1 MSQERS
7 LSAAPIG
14 VDRQY
19 VTIGIASET
28 IAIAVA
34 QVQEVLDVQP
44 FIRIPNMPAVV
55 RGMIDVRRR
64 AIPVFD
70 LRLKF
75 GLSATEETP
84 QTRIVVLDL
93 IRDGAL
99 RRVGI
104 LADRVFEVTE
114 LDQTNVDPPPDIGMT
129 WQSQAVVGLGRRNGA
144 LVIVLDV
151 NSLFD
156 ADDLPPALSAAS
168 SPALLPRSG
177 G

>member
-1 MSQERS
+1 MSQDRS
-7 LSAAPIG
+7 PLASSSIG
-14 VDRQY
+14 VEQHY
-19 VTIGIASET
+19 VTIGVASET

-34 QVQEVLDVQP
+34 QVEEVLDVQP

-75 GLSATEETP
+75 GLSETEVTP

-93 IRDGAL
+93 IRGDSV

-104 LADRVFEVTE
+104 LADRVFEVTA
-114 LDQTNVDPPPDIGMT
+114 LDQTSVEPPPDIGMA
-129 WQSQAVVGLGRRNGA
+129 WQSQAVIGLGRRNGA

-156 ADDLPPALSAAS
+156 ADDLPA
-168 SPALLPRSG
+168 ALLQDG
-177 G
+177 GQ

>member
-1 MSQERS
+1 MAQDRS
-7 LSAAPIG
+7 PLTSSSIG
-14 VDRQY
+14 VEQHY

-34 QVQEVLDVQP
+34 QVEEVLDVLP
-44 FIRIPNMPAVV
+44 FIRIPNMPPVV
-55 RGMIDVRRR
+55 RGMIDVRKR

-75 GLSATEETP
+75 GLSETGVTP

-93 IRDGAL
+93 IHGDSV

-104 LADRVFEVTE
+104 LADRVFEVTA
-114 LDQTNVDPPPDIGMT
+114 LDQASVEPPPDIGMA
-129 WQSQAVVGLGRRNGA
+129 WQSRSVIGLGRRNGA

-156 ADDLPPALSAAS
+156 ADDLPA
-168 SPALLPRSG
+168 ALLQRSEH
-177 G
+177 